1 MDLDLRLREQCAAL
15 VEQSGS
21 DQPFGTY
28 IVASTEP
35 AAEIGREVERQVFGE
50 FFGNTPEMLAEEYAP
65 YEASSLFLCVI
76 DQRRLVPAGVSRSI
90 IPSSA
95 GFKSLHDIPRV
106 WGADADDLITRSDSG
121 LDLGRCRDIA
131 TLATASG
138 YRGGGTEGLVSLA
151 LYQAIIMSSLAT
163 EAPWLVAVMDVA
175 VIDLL
180 SERIGSPFSKYP
192 DVQPER
198 YLDSPSSLPVYV
210 DLPAYGDRLAG
221 ADANMHDILFRGTGL
236 EAALRTPDWAAEG
249 AGAIAALGLP
259 AQTDSA
265 MASDRTAGRS

>member
-1 MDLDLRLREQCAAL
+1 M
-15 VEQSGS
+15 
-21 DQPFGTY
+21 
-28 IVASTEP
+28 
-35 AAEIGREVERQVFGE
+35 
-50 FFGNTPEMLAEEYAP
+50 
-65 YEASSLFLCVI
+65 
-76 DQRRLVPAGVSRSI
+76 
-90 IPSSA
+90 
-95 GFKSLHDIPRV
+95 
-106 WGADADDLITRSDSG
+106 
-121 LDLGRCRDIA
+121 
-131 TLATASG
+131 
-138 YRGGGTEGLVSLA
+138 SLA